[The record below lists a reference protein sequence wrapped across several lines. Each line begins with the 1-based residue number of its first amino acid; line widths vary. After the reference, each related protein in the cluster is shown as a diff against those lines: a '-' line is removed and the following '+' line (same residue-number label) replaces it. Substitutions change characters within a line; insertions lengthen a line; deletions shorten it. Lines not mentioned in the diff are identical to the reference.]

1 MMIEDLSIY
10 ELSLLSCYYLGGST
24 KKIHYEE
31 IVHQAFLWAPEKFSW
46 KLPDFKH
53 IPDKDKARRELMSAR
68 KDKLV
73 IGAKNDINVKKDGYE
88 LTDLGVAFCLKLAR
102 YIPVN
107 ETTEKISNIKT
118 KTKNKDN
125 LDKIKLINNYLVRFE
140 KINPKNA
147 NILNLFEIL
156 RITSGNNSLLR
167 DIYFKLRKIVVIS
180 LYERVGDEVDDCMNK
195 ILDLKNIS
203 SDYESSTGSTNT
215 QELAKKFFL
224 NLTSISGQMLSETP
238 EGKIYHWMSIFEYR
252 ADEKIKNILD
262 LDKHSDQY
270 KVHGAKRR
278 IENHE

>member
-24 KKIHYEE
+24 KKIHYEA

-53 IPDKDKARRELMSAR
+53 IPDKDKSRRELMNAR

-73 IGAKNDINVKKDGYE
+73 IGAKNDANVNKDGYE
-88 LTDLGVAFCLKLAR
+88 LTDLGVAFCLKLAK

-107 ETTEKISNIKT
+107 ETTEKISNIG
-118 KTKNKDN
+118 TKNKDN

-156 RITSGNNSLLR
+156 RVTSGNNSLLR

-180 LYERVGDEVDDCMNK
+180 IYERVGDEVDDCMNK

-224 NLTSISGQMLSETP
+224 NLTSISGEMLSKTP
-238 EGKIYHWMSIFEYR
+238 EGKIFHWMSIFEYR

-270 KVHGAKRR
+270 KVHGAKWR